1 MPRKSNGAANSG
13 VSSPMT
19 RSRSGASSDNNNI
32 GVEDVKKESPDKT
45 ADITYYT
52 KMKIPSSTK
61 DNSSNSG
68 IF

>member
-1 MPRKSNGAANSG
+1 MPRKSNGTGNSG
-13 VSSPMT
+13 ISRPVT

-32 GVEDVKKESPDKT
+32 GVGDVKRESTVKT

-68 IF
+68 MF